1 MKFLRD
7 EDLVASIA
15 VKPPRVP
22 YVEGIVLPADVYS
35 KDSPI
40 QGSSIDLHIGN
51 IYLPG
56 TKERDIGG
64 AQNSK
69 LDHVLQPG
77 ETVVVTTK
85 ETLHLPSN
93 VAGFGFP
100 PSRVSF
106 GGLLMTNPGH
116 IDPGYDGVLRFTV
129 INMSKGPYP
138 LERGKEIVTLLLF
151 AMEDPV
157 HSDWR
162 QRNPSGSSLPNQ
174 EKINKLS
181 KDFLD
186 VERRAKRI
194 ARAQGVKWSLGITAA
209 VGLIAGIFQLVSSGH
224 LFNQA
229 EVENLKKR
237 QEIVEYDLKNR
248 VDVNQ
253 KLQEFDNRLKD
264 LERAGRTK
272 VPGSKKTSIRT
283 AGDRP

>member
-1 MKFLRD
+1 MKLLRD
-7 EDLVASIA
+7 EDLVASID
-15 VKPPRVP
+15 VKPPLVP
-22 YVEGIVLPADVYS
+22 YVEGIVLPANVYS
-35 KDSPI
+35 NDSPI

-56 TKERDIGG
+56 TKDCDIGG
-64 AQNSK
+64 AQTPK

-100 PSRVSF
+100 PSKVSF

-116 IDPGYDGVLRFTV
+116 VDPGYDGVLRFTV
-129 INMSKGPYP
+129 INMSNGPYP
-138 LERGKEIVTLLLF
+138 LERGKAIVTLLLF
-151 AMEDPV
+151 GMEDAV
-157 HSDWR
+157 HSDWH
-162 QRNPSGSSLPNQ
+162 QRNPGGSSLPSQ

-194 ARAQGVKWSLGITAA
+194 ARAQGVKWSVGITAA
-209 VGLIAGIFQLVSSGH
+209 VGLIVGIFQLASSGH

-248 VDVNQ
+248 VDINQ

-264 LERAGRTK
+264 LERTGRTK
-272 VPGSKKTSIRT
+272 VSDSKKTTIKT
-283 AGDRP
+283 TGDQQ